1 MHRTLL
7 VIPFLMLGC
16 GNNNISKSPQASF
29 TKSWNPPEIRDSVSI
44 AEGPCEQG
52 DSRDC
57 LVEEKTHENTQSCF
71 SGGQLCIN
79 GFWSRCVRY
88 NDLPELT
95 VDE

>member
-1 MHRTLL
+1 MHSRIPF
-7 VIPFLMLGC
+7 VILFLMLGC
-16 GNNNISKSPQASF
+16 GNNNISKSP
-29 TKSWNPPEIRDSVSI
+29 TKSWNPPEIRDSVPI